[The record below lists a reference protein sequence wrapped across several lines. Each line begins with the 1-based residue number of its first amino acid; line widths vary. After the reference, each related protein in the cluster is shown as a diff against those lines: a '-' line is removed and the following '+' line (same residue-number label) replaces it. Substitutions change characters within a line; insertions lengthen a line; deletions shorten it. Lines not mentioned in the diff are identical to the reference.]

1 MKYLPWLLL
10 VIVSSLLTLEAKRLS
25 NSVNRDD
32 SDFEFVNENAEVRN
46 FYDPESNFALIG

>member
-10 VIVSSLLTLEAKRLS
+10 VIATIEAKRLS

-32 SDFEFVNENAEVRN
+32 SDFEFVNENAEVNVVRH
-46 FYDPESNFALIG
+46 DETST

>member
-10 VIVSSLLTLEAKRLS
+10 VIVVIEAKRLS

-32 SDFEFVNENAEVRN
+32 SDFEFVNENAEVSAERS
-46 FYDPESNFALIG
+46 DEMLA